1 MADMIQIIFL
11 LGLTNLLFLILVAL
25 SCRCMGIH
33 KLTNKLFKYPLFQR
47 FYSYHCYYWY
57 GFFIS
62 VFLHTVLAFYLFGW
76 PF

>member
-1 MADMIQIIFL
+1 MVQTVQILFV

-25 SCRCMGIH
+25 SCRCLAMNRLTDHWLNH
-33 KLTNKLFKYPLFQR
+33 KSYQK

-57 GFFIS
+57 GFILS
-62 VFLHTVLAFYLFGW
+62 VLTHTTIALWLFGW